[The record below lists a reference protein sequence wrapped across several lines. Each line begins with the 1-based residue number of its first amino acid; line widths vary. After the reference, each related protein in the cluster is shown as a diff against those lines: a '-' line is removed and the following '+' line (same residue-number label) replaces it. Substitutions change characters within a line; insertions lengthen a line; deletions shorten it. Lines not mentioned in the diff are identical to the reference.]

1 MDLSFYST
9 SIHSQM
15 LFISLCKVMY
25 LLFHFLSKELVLTFL
40 NRQVCYQPNP
50 SISIYMITHLFFLHF
65 DNISGYYDNFSGY
78 RILGWCFFFLSTL
91 NISLHS
97 CLACMVSEKFNV
109 ILTFPPVQVGSPT
122 LGIFRIISFSLIFY
136 N

>member
-78 RILGWCFFFLSTL
+78 RILGWWFFFSL
-91 NISLHS
+91 NTKYFTPLLPCLHGFWEVQCNSDFSS
-97 CLACMVSEKFNV
+97 CIGGFPHLRYFQDYFFFFD
-109 ILTFPPVQVGSPT
+109 IL
-122 LGIFRIISFSLIFY
+122 
-136 N
+136 